1 MWNALIDAGTIGM
14 TPLTAWIAK
23 ERLRDLLACAHTGAD
38 HHRIGHLQWKF
49 LTWCADSDIPEVRQ
63 LAVTVDH

>member
-1 MWNALIDAGTIGM
+1 M